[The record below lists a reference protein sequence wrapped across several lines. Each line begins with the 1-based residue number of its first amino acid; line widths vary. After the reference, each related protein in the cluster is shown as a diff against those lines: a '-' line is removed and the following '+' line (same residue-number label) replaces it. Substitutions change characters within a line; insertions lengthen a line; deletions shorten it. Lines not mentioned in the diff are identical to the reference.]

1 MPVFYYLEAQHD
13 TTAQPSY
20 RLLLVRHCCYHC
32 GFLVSLI
39 GGDQMIHYSKQHET
53 LNAVFV
59 DDSNADILLR
69 QLVPETKRQK
79 RILIRK
85 GIRHFQPIEHIGQNL
100 KVQCWC
106 GDSIEVNYFDDD
118 GIDGMSARL
127 QRWCD
132 EHESCPAP
140 EPKGNT

>member
-1 MPVFYYLEAQHD
+1 MNTH
-13 TTAQPSY
+13 
-20 RLLLVRHCCYHC
+20 
-32 GFLVSLI
+32 
-39 GGDQMIHYSKQHET
+39 
-53 LNAVFV
+53 NVFV
-59 DDSNADILLR
+59 DTSNADILLMR
-69 QLVPETKRQK
+69 PESTKKARF
-79 RILIRK
+79 RK

-106 GDSIEVNYFDDD
+106 GDIIEVNYFGDD

-140 EPKGNT
+140 EATA